1 MGEDLSYNLN
11 NINNFLTLKTL
22 SKKGFIPDLFEIFQ
36 IGLTYD
42 VSINNYEAF
51 RAIDISMVEYVNLDN
66 LLENNNFVK
75 FYSHIISDYNI
86 DVGYE
91 KFKCVIE
98 KYPSI
103 LLRQRRNEKI
113 EKTDF
118 IFLEDFEID
127 DTEKQA
133 WKDYRKQL
141 RNITKD
147 LNDNE
152 IILYDDN
159 TFNIEWPTIPN
170 PSLLLTNNHYLYN

>member
-1 MGEDLSYNLN
+1 MGEDLSYNLK
-11 NINNFLTLKTL
+11 NINNFSTLSAL
-22 SKKGFIPDLFEIFQ
+22 SKKGYISGLFQIFQ
-36 IGLTYD
+36 VGLTYD
-42 VSINNYEAF
+42 TSINDYETF
-51 RAIDISMVEYVNLDN
+51 RAFDLSGNEYVNLNN
-66 LLENNNFVK
+66 LLENNNFIT
-75 FYSHIISDYNI
+75 FYSYISSVISI
-86 DVGYE
+86 DDAYE
-91 KFKCVIE
+91 KFKHVIE
-98 KYPSI
+98 IYPSI
-103 LLRQRRNEKI
+103 LLRDRRNRKI

-159 TFNIEWPTIPN
+159 TFNVEWPTIPN
-170 PSLLLTNNHYLYN
+170 PNLLLTNNHYLYD